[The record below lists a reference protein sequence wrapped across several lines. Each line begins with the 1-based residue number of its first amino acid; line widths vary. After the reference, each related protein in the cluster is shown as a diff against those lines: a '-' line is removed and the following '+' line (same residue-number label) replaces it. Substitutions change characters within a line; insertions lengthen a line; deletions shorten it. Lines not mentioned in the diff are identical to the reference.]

1 MSNPHALHAA
11 VKALAIDLRVS
22 DVPDAV
28 AAAALHSVEEARA
41 RIAPYR
47 HEGPYAVEQLRPPSQ
62 DFRFNPDD
70 PLGCIP
76 YAPVLGRLNPAS
88 IQSSLRVVDR
98 AIEGEVTF
106 SPLQAGPMNLV
117 HGGALAAL
125 CDELFSL
132 AVLAY
137 GCVGFTREV
146 NVDFRAPARLA
157 QPLSVRAFVES
168 ADDRSLIAKAE
179 VHDEGRLC
187 LAASARFRKVGDLT
201 GTFYDKPGA
210 VLADRIKSFSE
221 STPGTSGEH
230 R

>member
-1 MSNPHALHAA
+1 MSELQALQAA
-11 VKALAIDLRVS
+11 VKGLAIDLRAS
-22 DVPDAV
+22 ELPEAV
-28 AAAALHSVEEARA
+28 AAAALRAVQDARA

-62 DFRFNPDD
+62 DFRFDPDD

-88 IQSSLRVVDR
+88 IDSSLRVVER

-125 CDELFSL
+125 CDELCAL

-146 NVDFRAPARLA
+146 NVDFRAPARLT
-157 QPLSVRAFVES
+157 QPLAVRAFVES
-168 ADDRSLIAKAE
+168 ADDRSLIARAE
-179 VHDEGRLC
+179 VQDEGRVC
-187 LAASARFRKVGDLT
+187 VAASARFRKVGDLT

-210 VLADRIKSFSE
+210 VLADRAK
-221 STPGTSGEH
+221 
-230 R
+230 

>member
-1 MSNPHALHAA
+1 MSELQTLQAA
-11 VKALAIDLRVS
+11 VKGLAIDLRAS
-22 DVPDAV
+22 ELPEAV
-28 AAAALHSVEEARA
+28 AAEALRAVEDARA

-62 DFRFNPDD
+62 DFRFDPDD

-76 YAPVLGRLNPAS
+76 YAPILGRLNPAS
-88 IQSSLRVVDR
+88 IASSLRVVDR
-98 AIEGEVTF
+98 AIEGQVTF

-117 HGGALAAL
+117 HGGALAGL
-125 CDELFSL
+125 CDELFAL

-157 QPLSVRAFVES
+157 LPLTVRAFVES
-168 ADDRSLIAKAE
+168 ADDRSLIARAE
-179 VHDEGRLC
+179 VRDEGRVC
-187 LAASARFRKVGDLT
+187 VAAIARFRKVGDLT

-210 VLADRIKSFSE
+210 VLADRAK
-221 STPGTSGEH
+221 
-230 R
+230 